1 MGLFDNAFE
10 AEPEVLFSC
19 RNCRS
24 ILPLE
29 HGTIF
34 ATDAHHVRVIL
45 VRSNTEGTRVLT
57 NMGLILQEKKQTNST
72 KKKKKPPL
80 SQCWAKL
87 STCPQPR
94 PNYAHSQ
101 LTYIA
106 PTHLEEANVHN
117 MRAVST
123 VGLERSI
130 FHNTWRVEHLDLWRR
145 TSRHAYHLV
154 NQSVSPSPP
163 ITTFSRATTWINV
176 IYPPYFFPKFIPC
189 K

>member
-57 NMGLILQEKKQTNST
+57 NMGLILQEKKQTNS
-72 KKKKKPPL
+72 KKKEKDT
-80 SQCWAKL
+80 L
-87 STCPQPR
+87 STCSQPH

-163 ITTFSRATTWINV
+163 ITTFSRATT
-176 IYPPYFFPKFIPC
+176 
-189 K
+189 